1 MSRHL
6 VYNFKR
12 PAGLRQGQSREAG
25 GGPCRNPAGDGGAA
39 GRAGGSLCVS
49 MAGPDGPDVRFR
61 GRNRAQVGDNRQ
73 QSWRSCVRSA
83 PNVGGAWAGVEVLG
97 SPSKH
102 PTGRCFVLGNPGQE
116 GCWSNTG
123 QVRPEILKDPPQTGG
138 HDLDKV
144 RSAASHTQ
152 APVSGSVCVD
162 GSVTPT

>member
-25 GGPCRNPAGDGGAA
+25 GGSCRNPAGDGGAA

-83 PNVGGAWAGVEVLG
+83 PNVGGAWAGVEALG

-102 PTGRCFVLGNPGQE
+102 PTRRCFVLCNPGQE

-123 QVRPEILKDPPQTGG
+123 QVRNPK
-138 HDLDKV
+138 
-144 RSAASHTQ
+144 RSTTNRGSRSGQSVLCSQPHPGSSH
-152 APVSGSVCVD
+152 GSVCVD